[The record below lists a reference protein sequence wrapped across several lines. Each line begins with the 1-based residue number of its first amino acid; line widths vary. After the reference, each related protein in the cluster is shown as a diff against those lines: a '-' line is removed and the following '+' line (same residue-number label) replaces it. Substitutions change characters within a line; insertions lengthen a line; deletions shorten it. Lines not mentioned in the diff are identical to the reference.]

1 MKKLL
6 ALLLSLTLVF
16 TLVACAEEATP
27 APEPT
32 PTPAPTPEPTPAPV
46 EEQATSLTGFVN
58 YKFADATLRN
68 TFMAAA
74 EKYLFDVMAGI
85 PLYDNAGYVL
95 YNERLQLPLDEYLPV
110 VGYGT
115 GFGTMS
121 ADDSTVEIEE
131 GLRGNAG
138 EYTYRTAVP
147 SNPTSYNQYII
158 QDAVSSDIL
167 GLALGS
173 FYSYVIN
180 SSNTGFELVPSAAA
194 SLPEPVGGRE
204 TETGRPVSRTWR
216 VDLRED
222 LEWYYNEDTDTSGF
236 PADHKDITAED
247 FIETWEIALT
257 NKWFR
262 AVSGGGDFVTS
273 STAVVGAGDFS
284 NGLVPFDQVGL
295 KAIDDY
301 TLEFQ
306 FINEQSEWN
315 VRYWLSGFTLMPIN
329 VDLYNAL
336 GGATGTYGVDEA
348 SIAYNGFYYV
358 DFYEPDKTVRL
369 KANPDYFDTD
379 EFFYTGYNFQIIE
392 DSDIAFQEF
401 LEGRLESRALPTSRF
416 EEFRNDPRIRLV
428 PGAVVFRLGLNG
440 TGSRAAQ
447 QQQWDVIGNGEIDPN
462 ANPEPIMASVDF
474 RKALYF
480 AIDRDYLAYDVVKTV
495 TPGAYFF
502 TPAYVVEPED
512 GVPFRNTPQGVTVN
526 ADYSPSTYGFNP
538 DAARA
543 LFDQALAP
551 LVANGTYQEGD
562 VIDLLLVR
570 QAGSELGA
578 LVVEYLQT
586 VFEETFV
593 SERYGISVQITPE
606 DASFPNNYFDYI
618 LPGVSDMGVGG
629 ISGGTL
635 DAAGFLDQFRYDNKG
650 GFVLSWGMD
659 TREANIPVRYEFLG
673 EERYEM
679 WSFDAIEA
687 ALNGEVY
694 LLNGAEAN
702 FPAPTGLEFGFATAS
717 FSISNFFEP
726 QFTNIRYSLEVEVDG
741 VFEVVPGFE
750 DVTPANRFVSFTDL
764 QRGTSYRIVVE
775 FGFADEPTRT
785 ETTTAEFTTNE

>member
-16 TLVACAEEATP
+16 TLVACAEEAAEP

-32 PTPAPTPEPTPAPV
+32 PTPEPTPEPTPAP
-46 EEQATSLTGFVN
+46 EEEEPTSLTGFVN
-58 YKFADATLRN
+58 YKFADAELRN
-68 TFMAAA
+68 TFFAAA
-74 EKYLFDVMAGI
+74 EKYLFDVMAGV

-95 YNERLQLPLDEYLPV
+95 YNERLQFPLDEYLPV
-110 VGYGT
+110 I
-115 GFGTMS
+115 GFGPSTMS
-121 ADDSTVEIEE
+121 ADDAGIEIEE
-131 GLRGNAG
+131 GLPGKAG
-138 EYTYRTAVP
+138 EYTYRVAVP
-147 SNPTSYNQYII
+147 SNPASYNQYIT
-158 QDAVSSDIL
+158 QDSVSSDIL
-167 GLALGS
+167 ELAIASPYS
-173 FYSYVIN
+173 FEPNAELTGYVLSPN
-180 SSNTGFELVPSAAA
+180 VAADD
-194 SLPEPVGGRE
+194 PQPVGGR
-204 TETGRPVSRTWR
+204 TTDTGRQVSRTWR
-216 VDLRED
+216 MSLRED
-222 LEWYYNEDTDTSGF
+222 LEWYYNPATDTSGF
-236 PADHKDITAED
+236 PADHTEISAED

-262 AVSGGGDFVTS
+262 AVSGGGDFVSS

-284 NGLVPFDQVGL
+284 NGLVPFSQVGL

-301 TLEFQ
+301 TIEFQ
-306 FINEQSEWN
+306 FIDEQSEWN
-315 VRYWLSGFTLMPIN
+315 VKYWLSSFTLMPIN
-329 VDLYNAL
+329 VDLYEAL
-336 GGATGTYGVDEA
+336 GGADGTYGVDEA
-348 SIAYNGFYYV
+348 SIAYNGSMYV

-369 KANPDYFDTD
+369 KANPTYWDA
-379 EFFYTGYNFQIIE
+379 EEVFYTGYNFQVIE

-401 LEGRLESRALPTSRF
+401 LEGRLESRGVPSSRY
-416 EEFRNDPRIRLV
+416 EEFKNDPRIRLV

-480 AIDRDYLAYDVVKTV
+480 AIDREYLAYDVVKTV
-495 TPGAYFF
+495 TPGSYFF

-512 GVPFRNTPQGVTVN
+512 GIAFRNTPQGPTVN
-526 ADYSPSTYGFNP
+526 AEYSPSTFGFNP
-538 DAARA
+538 DAAAA

-562 VIDLLLVR
+562 VIELLLVR
-570 QAGSELGA
+570 QAGSQTGA
-578 LVVEYLQT
+578 LVVEYLET
-586 VFEETFV
+586 TFEETFV
-593 SERYGISVQITPE
+593 SERYGITVDIVPE

-659 TREANIPVRYEFLG
+659 TREANIPVRYNFLG

-679 WSFDAIEA
+679 WSFDAIQA

-702 FPAPTGLEFGFATAS
+702 FPAPTGLEYGFATAS
-717 FSISNFFEP
+717 FSISNFFES
-726 QFTNIRYSLEVEVDG
+726 QFTNITYTLEVEVDG
-741 VFEVVPGFE
+741 EFQAVPGYE
-750 DVTPANRFVSFTDL
+750 DVTPANRFVTFTDL
-764 QRGTSYRIVVE
+764 ERGTSYRVVVE

-785 ETTTAEFTTNE
+785 ETTSAEFTTNE

>member
-16 TLVACAEEATP
+16 TLVACAEEAAEP

-32 PTPAPTPEPTPAPV
+32 PTPEPTPAPTPAP
-46 EEQATSLTGFVN
+46 EEEEPTSLTGFVN
-58 YKFADATLRN
+58 YKFADAELRN
-68 TFMAAA
+68 TFFAAA
-74 EKYLFDVMAGI
+74 EKYLFDVMAGV
-85 PLYDNAGYVL
+85 PLYDNASYTL
-95 YNERLQLPLDEYLPV
+95 YNERLQFPLDEYLPV
-110 VGYGT
+110 I
-115 GFGTMS
+115 GFGPSTMS
-121 ADDSTVEIEE
+121 ADDAGIEIEE
-131 GLRGNAG
+131 GLPGKAG
-138 EYTYRTAVP
+138 EYTYRVAVP
-147 SNPTSYNQYII
+147 SNPTSYNQYIT
-158 QDAVSSDIL
+158 QDSVSSDVL
-167 GLALGS
+167 ELA
-173 FYSYVIN
+173 I
-180 SSNTGFELVPSAAA
+180 SSPYGFEPNDELTGYVLNPNVAADD
-194 SLPEPVGGRE
+194 PQPIGGR
-204 TETGRPVSRTWR
+204 TTDTGRQVSRTWR
-216 VDLRED
+216 MSLRED
-222 LEWYYNEDTDTSGF
+222 LEWYYNSATDTSGF
-236 PADHKDITAED
+236 PADHKEITAED

-262 AVSGGGDFVTS
+262 AVSGGGDFVSS

-284 NGLVPFDQVGL
+284 NGLVPFSQVGL

-301 TLEFQ
+301 TIEFQ
-306 FINEQSEWN
+306 FIDEQSEWN
-315 VRYWLSGFTLMPIN
+315 VKYWLSSFTLMPIN
-329 VDLYNAL
+329 VDLYEAL
-336 GGATGTYGVDEA
+336 GGADGTYGVDEA
-348 SIAYNGFYYV
+348 SIAYNGPMYI
-358 DFYEPDKTVRL
+358 DFFEPDKAVRL
-369 KANPDYFDTD
+369 KANPSYYDA
-379 EFFYTGYNFQIIE
+379 EEVFYTGYNFQIIE

-401 LEGRLESRALPTSRF
+401 LEGRLESRGVPSSRY
-416 EEFRNDPRIRLV
+416 EEFKNDPRIRLV

-480 AIDRDYLAYDVVKTV
+480 AIDREYLAYDVVKTV
-495 TPGAYFF
+495 TPGSYFF

-512 GVPFRNTPQGVTVN
+512 GIAFRNTPQGPTVN
-526 ADYSPSTYGFNP
+526 AEYSPSTFGFNP
-538 DAARA
+538 DAATA

-562 VIDLLLVR
+562 VIELLLVR
-570 QAGSELGA
+570 QAGSQIGA
-578 LVVEYLQT
+578 LVVEYLET
-586 VFEETFV
+586 TFEETFV
-593 SERYGISVQITPE
+593 SERYGITVDIIPE

-659 TREANIPVRYEFLG
+659 TREANIPVRYNFLG

-679 WSFDAIEA
+679 WSFDAIQA

-717 FSISNFFEP
+717 FSISNFFES
-726 QFTNIRYSLEVEVDG
+726 QFTNITYTLEVEVDG
-741 VFEVVPGFE
+741 EFQAVPGYE

-764 QRGTSYRIVVE
+764 ERGTSYRVVVE

-785 ETTTAEFTTNE
+785 ETTSAEFTTNE

>member
-16 TLVACAEEATP
+16 TLVACAEEAAEP

-32 PTPAPTPEPTPAPV
+32 PTPEPTPAPTPAP
-46 EEQATSLTGFVN
+46 EEEEPTSLTGFVN
-58 YKFADATLRN
+58 YKFADAELRN
-68 TFMAAA
+68 TFFAAA
-74 EKYLFDVMAGI
+74 EKYLFDVMAGV

-95 YNERLQLPLDEYLPV
+95 YNERLQFPLDEYLPV
-110 VGYGT
+110 I
-115 GFGTMS
+115 GFGPSTMS
-121 ADDSTVEIEE
+121 ADDAGIEIEE
-131 GLRGNAG
+131 GLPGKAG
-138 EYTYRTAVP
+138 EYTYRVAVP
-147 SNPTSYNQYII
+147 SNPTSYNQYIT
-158 QDAVSSDIL
+158 QDSVSSDIL
-167 GLALGS
+167 ELAIASPYNFEPNAELTG
-173 FYSYVIN
+173 YVLSPN
-180 SSNTGFELVPSAAA
+180 VA
-194 SLPEPVGGRE
+194 SDDPQPVGGR
-204 TETGRPVSRTWR
+204 TTDTGRQVSRTWR
-216 VDLRED
+216 MSLRED
-222 LEWYYNEDTDTSGF
+222 LEWYYNPATDTSGF
-236 PADHKDITAED
+236 PADHTEITAED

-262 AVSGGGDFVTS
+262 AVSGGGDFVSS

-284 NGLVPFDQVGL
+284 NGLVPFSQVGL

-301 TLEFQ
+301 TIEFQ
-306 FINEQSEWN
+306 FIDEQSEWN
-315 VRYWLSGFTLMPIN
+315 VKYWLSSFTLMPIN
-329 VDLYNAL
+329 VDLYNSL
-336 GGATGTYGVDEA
+336 GGADGTYGIDEA
-348 SIAYNGFYYV
+348 SIAYNGSMYV
-358 DFYEPDKTVRL
+358 NFYEPDKTVRL
-369 KANPDYFDTD
+369 KANPTYWDA
-379 EFFYTGYNFQIIE
+379 EEVFYTGYNFQVIE

-401 LEGRLESRALPTSRF
+401 LEGRLESRGVPSSRY
-416 EEFRNDPRIRLV
+416 EEFKNDPRIRLV

-480 AIDRDYLAYDVVKTV
+480 AIDREYLAYDVVKTV
-495 TPGAYFF
+495 TPGSYFF

-512 GVPFRNTPQGVTVN
+512 GIAFRNTPQGPTVN
-526 ADYSPSTYGFNP
+526 AEYSPSTFGFNP
-538 DAARA
+538 DAAAA

-562 VIDLLLVR
+562 VIELLLVR
-570 QAGSELGA
+570 QAGSQTGA
-578 LVVEYLQT
+578 LVVEYLET
-586 VFEETFV
+586 TFEETFV
-593 SERYGISVQITPE
+593 SERYGITVDIIPE

-659 TREANIPVRYEFLG
+659 TREANIPVRYNFLG

-679 WSFDAIEA
+679 WSFDAIQA

-717 FSISNFFEP
+717 FSISNFFES
-726 QFTNIRYSLEVEVDG
+726 QFTNISYTLEVEVDG
-741 VFEVVPGFE
+741 EYQAVPGYE

-764 QRGTSYRIVVE
+764 ERGTSYRIVVE

-785 ETTTAEFTTNE
+785 ETTSAEFTTNE

>member
-16 TLVACAEEATP
+16 TLVACAEEAAEP

-32 PTPAPTPEPTPAPV
+32 PTPEPTPAPTPAP
-46 EEQATSLTGFVN
+46 EEEEPTSLTGFVN
-58 YKFADATLRN
+58 YKFADAELRN
-68 TFMAAA
+68 TFFAAA
-74 EKYLFDVMAGI
+74 EKYLFDVMAGV

-95 YNERLQLPLDEYLPV
+95 YNERLQFPLDEYLPV
-110 VGYGT
+110 I
-115 GFGTMS
+115 GFGPSTMS
-121 ADDSTVEIEE
+121 ADDAGIEIEE
-131 GLRGNAG
+131 GLPGKAG
-138 EYTYRTAVP
+138 EYTYRVAVP
-147 SNPTSYNQYII
+147 SNPTSYNQYIT
-158 QDAVSSDIL
+158 QDSVSSDIL
-167 GLALGS
+167 ELAIASPYNFEPNAELTG
-173 FYSYVIN
+173 YVLSPN
-180 SSNTGFELVPSAAA
+180 VA
-194 SLPEPVGGRE
+194 SDDPQPVGGR
-204 TETGRPVSRTWR
+204 TTDTGRQVSRTWR
-216 VDLRED
+216 MSLRED
-222 LEWYYNEDTDTSGF
+222 LEWYYNPATDTSGF
-236 PADHKDITAED
+236 PADHTEITAED

-262 AVSGGGDFVTS
+262 AVSGGGDFVSS

-284 NGLVPFDQVGL
+284 NGLVPFSQVGL

-301 TLEFQ
+301 TIEFQ
-306 FINEQSEWN
+306 FIDEQSEWN
-315 VRYWLSGFTLMPIN
+315 VKYWLSSFTLMPIN
-329 VDLYNAL
+329 VDLYNSL
-336 GGATGTYGVDEA
+336 GGADGTYGIDEA
-348 SIAYNGFYYV
+348 SIAYNGSMYV
-358 DFYEPDKTVRL
+358 NFYEPDKTVRL
-369 KANPDYFDTD
+369 KANPTYWDA
-379 EFFYTGYNFQIIE
+379 EEVFYTGYNFQVIE

-401 LEGRLESRALPTSRF
+401 LEGRLESRGVPSSRF

-480 AIDRDYLAYDVVKTV
+480 AIDREYLAYDVVKTV
-495 TPGAYFF
+495 TPGSYFF

-512 GVPFRNTPQGVTVN
+512 GIAFRNTPQGPTVN
-526 ADYSPSTYGFNP
+526 AEYSPSTFGFNP
-538 DAARA
+538 DAAAA

-562 VIDLLLVR
+562 VIELLLVR
-570 QAGSELGA
+570 QAGSQTGA
-578 LVVEYLQT
+578 LVVEYLET
-586 VFEETFV
+586 TFEETFV
-593 SERYGISVQITPE
+593 SERYGITVDIIPE

-659 TREANIPVRYEFLG
+659 TREANIPVRYNFLG

-679 WSFDAIEA
+679 WSFDAIQA

-717 FSISNFFEP
+717 FSISNFFES
-726 QFTNIRYSLEVEVDG
+726 QFTNISYTLEVEVDG
-741 VFEVVPGFE
+741 EYQAVPGYE

-764 QRGTSYRIVVE
+764 ERGTSYRIVVE

-785 ETTTAEFTTNE
+785 ETTSAEFTTNE

>member
-16 TLVACAEEATP
+16 TLVACAEEAAEP

-32 PTPAPTPEPTPAPV
+32 PTPEPTPEPTPAP
-46 EEQATSLTGFVN
+46 EEEEPTSLTGFVN
-58 YKFADATLRN
+58 YKFADAELRN
-68 TFMAAA
+68 TFFAAA
-74 EKYLFDVMAGI
+74 EKYLFDVMAGV

-95 YNERLQLPLDEYLPV
+95 YNERLQFPLDEYLPV
-110 VGYGT
+110 I
-115 GFGTMS
+115 GFGPSTMS
-121 ADDSTVEIEE
+121 ADDAGIEIEE
-131 GLRGNAG
+131 GLPGKAG
-138 EYTYRTAVP
+138 EYTYRVAVP
-147 SNPTSYNQYII
+147 SNPTSYNQYIT
-158 QDAVSSDIL
+158 QDSVSSDIL
-167 GLALGS
+167 ELAIASPYNFEPNAELTG
-173 FYSYVIN
+173 YVLSPN
-180 SSNTGFELVPSAAA
+180 VAADD
-194 SLPEPVGGRE
+194 PQPVGGR
-204 TETGRPVSRTWR
+204 TTDTGRQVSRTWR
-216 VDLRED
+216 MSLRED
-222 LEWYYNEDTDTSGF
+222 LEWYYNPATDTSGF
-236 PADHKDITAED
+236 PADHKEISAED

-262 AVSGGGDFVTS
+262 AVSGGGDFVSS

-284 NGLVPFDQVGL
+284 NGLVPFSQVGL

-301 TLEFQ
+301 TIEFQ
-306 FINEQSEWN
+306 FIDEQSEWN
-315 VRYWLSGFTLMPIN
+315 VKYWLSSFTLMPIN
-329 VDLYNAL
+329 VDLYESL
-336 GGATGTYGVDEA
+336 GGADGTYGIDEA
-348 SIAYNGFYYV
+348 SIAYNGSMYV

-369 KANPDYFDTD
+369 KANPTYWDA
-379 EFFYTGYNFQIIE
+379 EEVFYTGYNFQVIE

-401 LEGRLESRALPTSRF
+401 LEGRLESRGVPSSRY
-416 EEFRNDPRIRLV
+416 EEFKNDPRIRLV

-480 AIDRDYLAYDVVKTV
+480 AIDREYLAYDVVKTV
-495 TPGAYFF
+495 TPGSYFF

-512 GVPFRNTPQGVTVN
+512 GIAFRNTPQGPTVN
-526 ADYSPSTYGFNP
+526 AEYSPSTFGFNP
-538 DAARA
+538 DAAAA

-562 VIDLLLVR
+562 VIELLLVR
-570 QAGSELGA
+570 QAGSQTGA
-578 LVVEYLQT
+578 LVVEYLET
-586 VFEETFV
+586 TFEETFV
-593 SERYGISVQITPE
+593 SERYGITVDIIPE

-659 TREANIPVRYEFLG
+659 TREANIPVRYNFLG

-679 WSFDAIEA
+679 WSFDAIQA

-717 FSISNFFEP
+717 FSISNFFES
-726 QFTNIRYSLEVEVDG
+726 QFTNITYTLQVEVDG
-741 VFEVVPGFE
+741 EFQAVPGYE

-764 QRGTSYRIVVE
+764 ERGTSYRVVVE

-785 ETTTAEFTTNE
+785 ETTSAEFTTNE

>member
-16 TLVACAEEATP
+16 TLVACAEEAAEP

-32 PTPAPTPEPTPAPV
+32 PTPEPTPAPTPAP
-46 EEQATSLTGFVN
+46 EEEEPTSLTGFVN
-58 YKFADATLRN
+58 YKFADAELRN
-68 TFMAAA
+68 TFFAAA
-74 EKYLFDVMAGI
+74 EKYLFDVMAGV

-95 YNERLQLPLDEYLPV
+95 YNERLQFPLDEYLPV
-110 VGYGT
+110 I
-115 GFGTMS
+115 GFGPSTMS
-121 ADDSTVEIEE
+121 ADDAGIEIEE
-131 GLRGNAG
+131 GLPGKAG
-138 EYTYRTAVP
+138 EYTYRVAVP
-147 SNPTSYNQYII
+147 SNPTSYNQYIT
-158 QDAVSSDIL
+158 QDSVSSDIL
-167 GLALGS
+167 ELAIASPYNFEPNAELTG
-173 FYSYVIN
+173 YVLSPN
-180 SSNTGFELVPSAAA
+180 VA
-194 SLPEPVGGRE
+194 SDDPQPVGGR
-204 TETGRPVSRTWR
+204 TTDTGRQVSRTWR
-216 VDLRED
+216 MSLRED
-222 LEWYYNEDTDTSGF
+222 LEWYYNPATDTSGF
-236 PADHKDITAED
+236 PADHTEITAED

-262 AVSGGGDFVTS
+262 AVSGGGDFVSS

-284 NGLVPFDQVGL
+284 NGLVPFSQVGL

-301 TLEFQ
+301 TIEFQ
-306 FINEQSEWN
+306 FIDEQSEWN
-315 VRYWLSGFTLMPIN
+315 VKYWLSSFTLMPIN
-329 VDLYNAL
+329 VDLYNSL
-336 GGATGTYGVDEA
+336 GGADGTYGIDEA
-348 SIAYNGFYYV
+348 SIAYNGSMYV
-358 DFYEPDKTVRL
+358 NFYEPDKTVRL
-369 KANPDYFDTD
+369 KANPTYWDA
-379 EFFYTGYNFQIIE
+379 EEVFYTGYNFQVIE

-401 LEGRLESRALPTSRF
+401 LEGRLESRGVPSSRY
-416 EEFRNDPRIRLV
+416 EEFKNDPRIRLV

-480 AIDRDYLAYDVVKTV
+480 AIDREYLAYDVVKTV
-495 TPGAYFF
+495 TPGSYFF

-512 GVPFRNTPQGVTVN
+512 GIAFRNTPQGPTVN
-526 ADYSPSTYGFNP
+526 AEYSPSTFGFNP
-538 DAARA
+538 DAAAA

-562 VIDLLLVR
+562 VIELLLVR
-570 QAGSELGA
+570 QAGSQTGA
-578 LVVEYLQT
+578 LVVEYLET
-586 VFEETFV
+586 TFEETFV
-593 SERYGISVQITPE
+593 SERYGITIDIIPE

-659 TREANIPVRYEFLG
+659 TREANIPVRYNFLG

-679 WSFDAIEA
+679 WSFDAIQA

-717 FSISNFFEP
+717 FSISNFFES
-726 QFTNIRYSLEVEVDG
+726 QFTNISYTLEVEVDG
-741 VFEVVPGFE
+741 EYQAVPGYE

-764 QRGTSYRIVVE
+764 ERGTSYRIVVE

-785 ETTTAEFTTNE
+785 ETTSAEFTTNE